1 MALVTSNTYNFQALD
16 NDELITECFERI
28 GISAEQLVPVKLNS
42 ARRSLN
48 LLLLDWISKSINLW
62 TLNTAYLS
70 LNTGQSKY
78 VMNST
83 ITDILQVNLRQ
94 FIRQLNGVAQS
105 NTGTSYDGGAQGDAD
120 YAFDGD
126 PSTACVQQEVNGNIS
141 YDYGVA
147 INQQINFIGIRTNET
162 LTYSLVIET
171 CSATLDPTNAVSWIT
186 LMSIPTQTFQ
196 DNNTVWFDVVNP
208 IQARYY
214 RVRETGGAILNIQEI
229 YLTSNIIDLKMG
241 AVSRDTYLSFSQKFV
256 QGRPS
261 CYYFDKQITP
271 ILNIWYSPTSTYQV
285 LQYSY
290 VNIMQDAGGF
300 YNVAD
305 IPSRM
310 LPALTW
316 GLTWM
321 LAIKYN
327 PPLAEQMKNEYE
339 QAFSIATANDS
350 ENVDFTINHDIGSY
364 YEN

>member
-1 MALVTSNTYNFQALD
+1 MPLTTSNSYNFQALE

-48 LLLLDWISKSINLW
+48 LLLLDWISKSVNLW

-70 LNTGQSKY
+70 LNTGQSQY
-78 VMNST
+78 LMNST

-94 FIRQLNGVAQS
+94 FTRQLNGTPQS
-105 NTGTSYDGGAQGDAD
+105 NNNNYDGLGG
-120 YAFDGD
+120 GD
-126 PSTACVQQEVNGNIS
+126 PLLPFEDVLNAGCQQDVVNGNIS
-141 YDYGVA
+141 YDYGVNGA
-147 INQQINFIGIRTNET
+147 NTQINFVGISSNTET
-162 LTYSLVIET
+162 LYSLVFESSSDT
-171 CSATLDPTNAVSWIT
+171 VTWINILT
-186 LMSIPTQTFQ
+186 IPPQTFTT
-196 DNNTVWFDVVNP
+196 DVVVWFDVITPVT
-208 IQARYY
+208 ARYY
-214 RVRETGGAILNIQEI
+214 RIRETGGATLSIQKI
-229 YLTSNIIDLKMG
+229 YFTNKVTDLKLSS
-241 AVSRDTYLSFSQKFV
+241 VSRDTYLSFSQKFI

-271 ILNIWYSPTSTYQV
+271 ILNVWYPPTQNYKV

-290 VNIMQDAGGF
+290 INIMQDAGGF
-300 YNVAD
+300 YNIAD

-316 GLTWM
+316 GLSWM

-327 PPLAEQMKNEYE
+327 PPLAADMKNEYE
-339 QAFSIATANDS
+339 QAFSLATANDS
-350 ENVDFTINHDIGSY
+350 ENVNLAINYDIGTY

>member
-1 MALVTSNTYNFQALD
+1 MPLVTSSTYNFQALE

-42 ARRSLN
+42 AKRSLN

-62 TLNTAYLS
+62 TLSTAYLS
-70 LNTGQSKY
+70 LHTGQSQY
-78 VMNST
+78 SMNST

-94 FIRQLNGVAQS
+94 FTRQLNGTPQS
-105 NTGTSYDGGAQGDAD
+105 NTLDTYDNGGGGNPLF
-120 YAFDGD
+120 AFDSN
-126 PSTACVQQEVNGNIS
+126 STTTCIQNAINGNIS
-141 YDYGVA
+141 YSYGIGVS
-147 INQQINFIGIRTNET
+147 QTINFIGIQSNTTTLYTLLVET
-162 LTYSLVIET
+162 SNDN
-171 CSATLDPTNAVSWIT
+171 ATWTT
-186 LMSIPTQTFQ
+186 LMTIPPQTF
-196 DNNTVWFDVVNP
+196 TAGIAVWFDVILPANTMT
-208 IQARYY
+208 Y
-214 RVRETGGAILNIQEI
+214 RIREIGGATLDIQEI
-229 YLTSNIIDLKMG
+229 YFTNNITDLKLSS
-241 AVSRDTYLSFSQKFV
+241 VSRDTYLSFSQKFI
-256 QGRPS
+256 QGKPS
-261 CYYFDKQITP
+261 CYYFNKQITP
-271 ILNIWYSPTSTYQV
+271 LLNIWYPPTNNYQV

-300 YNVAD
+300 YNIAD

-327 PPLAEQMKNEYE
+327 PSLAAEMKNEYE

-350 ENVDFTINHDIGSY
+350 ENVNLSINYDIGSY

>member
-1 MALVTSNTYNFQALD
+1 MPLVTSSTYNFQALE

-42 ARRSLN
+42 AKRSLN

-62 TLNTAYLS
+62 TLNSAYLP
-70 LNTGQSKY
+70 LNTGQSRY
-78 VMNST
+78 LLNST

-94 FIRQLNGVAQS
+94 FTRQLNGTPKTNS
-105 NTGTSYDGGAQGDAD
+105 TTTYDGGGGGDPS
-120 YAFDGD
+120 YAFDGN
-126 PSTACVQQEVNGNIS
+126 STTACTQGNRNGNIS
-141 YDYGVA
+141 YSYGEGVS
-147 INQQINFIGIRTNET
+147 QTINFIGIQSNSTTLYTLVVET
-162 LTYSLVIET
+162 SN
-171 CSATLDPTNAVSWIT
+171 DNNSWTT
-186 LMSIPTQTFQ
+186 LMTIPPQTFTKGV
-196 DNNTVWFDVVNP
+196 TVWFDVILPANTMT
-208 IQARYY
+208 Y
-214 RVRETGGAILNIQEI
+214 RIRETGEAFLDIQEI
-229 YLTSNIIDLKMG
+229 YFTNNIADLKLSSI
-241 AVSRDTYLSFSQKFV
+241 SRDTYLSFSQKFI
-256 QGRPS
+256 QGKPS

-271 ILNIWYSPTSTYQV
+271 ILNIWHPPTNNYKV

-300 YNVAD
+300 YNIAD

-327 PPLAEQMKNEYE
+327 PPVAEQMKNEYE

-350 ENVDFTINHDIGSY
+350 ENINLSINYDIGSY

>member
-1 MALVTSNTYNFQALD
+1 MPLVTSSTYNFQALE

-42 ARRSLN
+42 AKRSLN

-62 TLNTAYLS
+62 TLNSAYLP
-70 LNTGQSKY
+70 LNTGQSRY
-78 VMNST
+78 LLNST

-94 FIRQLNGVAQS
+94 FTRQLNGIAASS
-105 NTGTSYDGGAQGDAD
+105 NGGTAD
-120 YAFDGD
+120 NAFNDD
-126 PSTACVQQEVNGNIS
+126 LTTACTQNAINGNIS
-141 YDYGVA
+141 YDYGVG
-147 INQQINFIGIRTNET
+147 ISQQINFIGIRSNKT
-162 LTYSLVIET
+162 LNYTIIVESSVDDIIWLPLLVIPQQEYVIGVT
-171 CSATLDPTNAVSWIT
+171 K
-186 LMSIPTQTFQ
+186 
-196 DNNTVWFDVVNP
+196 WFDVIVPVNVRAFR
-208 IQARYY
+208 I
-214 RVRETGGAILNIQEI
+214 RETGEAILDIQEI
-229 YLTSNIIDLKMG
+229 YFTNNIADLKLSSI
-241 AVSRDTYLSFSQKFV
+241 SRDTYLSFSQKFI
-256 QGRPS
+256 QGKPS

-271 ILNIWYSPTSTYQV
+271 ILNIWHPPTNNYKV

-300 YNVAD
+300 YNIAD

-327 PPLAEQMKNEYE
+327 PPVAEQMKNEYE

-350 ENVDFTINHDIGSY
+350 ENINLSINYDIGSY

>member
-1 MALVTSNTYNFQALD
+1 MPLVTSSTYNFQALE

-42 ARRSLN
+42 AKRSLN

-62 TLNTAYLS
+62 TLSTAYLS
-70 LNTGQSKY
+70 LNTGQSQY
-78 VMNST
+78 SMNST

-94 FIRQLNGVAQS
+94 FTRQLNGTPQT
-105 NTGTSYDGGAQGDAD
+105 NTAATYDNGGGGNPLF
-120 YAFDGD
+120 AFDGN
-126 PSTACVQQEVNGNIS
+126 PTTVCTQNVINGNIS
-141 YDYGVA
+141 YSYGVGVS
-147 INQQINFIGIRTNET
+147 QTINFIGIQSNTTTLYTLLVET
-162 LTYSLVIET
+162 SNDNVVWT
-171 CSATLDPTNAVSWIT
+171 T
-186 LMSIPTQTFQ
+186 LMTIPPQTF
-196 DNNTVWFDVVNP
+196 TAGVAVWFDVILPANTMT
-208 IQARYY
+208 Y
-214 RVRETGGAILNIQEI
+214 RIREIGGATLDIQEI
-229 YLTSNIIDLKMG
+229 YFTNNITDLKLSS
-241 AVSRDTYLSFSQKFV
+241 VSRDTYLSFSQKFI
-256 QGRPS
+256 QGKPS
-261 CYYFDKQITP
+261 CYYFNKQITP
-271 ILNIWYSPTSTYQV
+271 ILNIWYPPTNNYQV

-300 YNVAD
+300 YNIAD

-327 PPLAEQMKNEYE
+327 PPLAAEMKNEYE

-350 ENVDFTINHDIGSY
+350 ENVNLSINYDIGSY

>member
-1 MALVTSNTYNFQALD
+1 MPLVTSSTYNFQALE

-48 LLLLDWISKSINLW
+48 LLLLDWINKSINLW
-62 TLNTAYLS
+62 TLNTAYLP

-78 VMNST
+78 LMNST

-94 FIRQLNGVAQS
+94 FTRQLNGTPQS
-105 NTGTSYDGGAQGDAD
+105 NTAASYDGLGGGIAAN
-120 YAFDGD
+120 AFDSN
-126 PSTACVQQEVNGNIS
+126 PATTCTQTARNGNIS
-141 YDYGVA
+141 YTYGEG
-147 INQQINFIGIRTNET
+147 ISQTINFIGIQSNSTT
-162 LTYSLVIET
+162 LYTLVIET
-171 CSATLDPTNAVSWIT
+171 SNDTVVWTSLVI
-186 LMSIPTQTFQ
+186 IPAQIFTAGL
-196 DNNTVWFDVVNP
+196 TVWFDVVLP
-208 IQARYY
+208 ASTMSY
-214 RVRETGGAILNIQEI
+214 RVRETGDATLDIQEI
-229 YLTSNIIDLKMG
+229 YFTNTIIDMRMSP
-241 AVSRDTYLSFSQKFV
+241 VSRDTYLSFSQKFM

-261 CYYFDKQITP
+261 CYYFDKQIIP
-271 ILNIWYSPTSTYQV
+271 ALNIWYPPTSIYQV

-300 YNVAD
+300 YNIAD

-321 LAIKYN
+321 LAIKYS

-339 QAFSIATANDS
+339 QAFSIANANDS
-350 ENVDFTINHDIGSY
+350 ENVGLSINYDIGSY
-364 YEN
+364 YAN